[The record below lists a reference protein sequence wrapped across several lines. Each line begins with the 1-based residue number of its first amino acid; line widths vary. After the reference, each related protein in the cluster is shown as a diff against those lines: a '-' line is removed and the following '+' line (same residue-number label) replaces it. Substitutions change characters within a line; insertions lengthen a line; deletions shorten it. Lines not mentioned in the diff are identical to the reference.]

1 MLVEEQDP
9 ASHLV
14 PPQLAVLL
22 GPGGDG
28 PYCRALQLQGEGEQ
42 GRAVVAAPS
51 WRVCKHDALIL
62 LASVL
67 LFLSA
72 TGY

>member
-28 PYCRALQLQGEGEQ
+28 PYCRALQGAGEQ
-42 GRAVVAAPS
+42 GREMVAAPS
-51 WRVCKHDALIL
+51 WEVCKHDAQIL
-62 LASVL
+62 PASVL

-72 TGY
+72 TGC

>member
-28 PYCRALQLQGEGEQ
+28 PYCREGKGAGEQ
-42 GRAVVAAPS
+42 GRAAVAAPS
-51 WRVCKHDALIL
+51 WKVCKHDALIL
-62 LASVL
+62 PASVL
-67 LFLSA
+67 LFLSD
-72 TGY
+72 TGI